1 MNKIKKILAIMLI
14 IYIIFNYLYSVN
26 ANEYTKEYL
35 EALKENVDNSI
46 DNAKVATDIVLQEN
60 LKGNSQRLESW
71 IKDANTNGG
80 KTEVLESE
88 IKLIEE
94 NLKQAGIDGKIL
106 NNNQSGKQVT
116 STQNSSQ
123 SASNNQQISNNSQG
137 TSEFGDT
144 YYIPKNLK
152 KVPGN
157 LYKVEA
163 KIDENGKIKGGKG
176 GDQTGQ
182 EVRIT
187 PFSGGKRVYSVF
199 RHPDP
204 KVARAI
210 AYYLGDASSN
220 EYIGY
225 NQDDRASF
233 GIEVAKVNY
242 EPMNLT
248 TPCNTDCSAFVS
260 AGIKFAFM
268 KAGINKQV
276 DIMTTSTLRS
286 NLPGLGFTE
295 VADIGRGTTAQLAS
309 TQKMQIGDIA
319 VTISKGHTFVCMGDY
334 YIANETPPL
343 SSGAYGSG
351 SLGGYTAEGEEVD
364 DRQNIDE
371 KKFRFSG
378 LPGDVTYEGEINPI
392 RNFFKK
398 IGDFIDYLL
407 GLLFMIIKVI
417 IIGFTNIIYNIFLT
431 ITSFMKK

>member
-1 MNKIKKILAIMLI
+1 MGDYSQSIVKISEDVD
-14 IYIIFNYLYSVN
+14 NYLKAAEEDKNGTTMVPSQNWNFITSVVN
-26 ANEYTKEYL
+26 A
-35 EALKENVDNSI
+35 
-46 DNAKVATDIVLQEN
+46 
-60 LKGNSQRLESW
+60 LESRQ
-71 IKDANTNGG
+71 NT
-80 KTEVLESE
+80 ES
-88 IKLIEE
+88 
-94 NLKQAGIDGKIL
+94 
-106 NNNQSGKQVT
+106 SY
-116 STQNSSQ
+116 NSS
-123 SASNNQQISNNSQG
+123 NNVNQ
-137 TSEFGDT
+137 TTVDYGDT

-163 KIDENGKIKGGKG
+163 KIDENSKIKGGKA
-176 GDQTGQ
+176 GDQTGT
-182 EVRIT
+182 EVSIT
-187 PFSGGKRVYSVF
+187 PFPGGKKVYSVF

-204 KVARAI
+204 KVARTI
-210 AYYLGDASSN
+210 AYYLGDAASN
-220 EYIGY
+220 SYIGY
-225 NQDDRASF
+225 NQNDRESF

-260 AGIKFAFM
+260 AGVKFAFM

-286 NLPGLGFTE
+286 GLPGLGFTE
-295 VADIGRGTTAQLAS
+295 VADIGRGTAEQLAA

-319 VTISKGHTFVCMGDY
+319 VTLSKGHTFVCMGDY
-334 YIANETPPL
+334 YTANETPPL
-343 SSGAYGSG
+343 SPGAYGEG
-351 SLGGYTAEGEEVD
+351 SSGGYTADGEEVD

>member
-1 MNKIKKILAIMLI
+1 MNKIKRIAILFLI
-14 IYIIFNYLYSVN
+14 ISTIFNFIYSV
-26 ANEYTKEYL
+26 K
-35 EALKENVDNSI
+35 ALSSSVGINNIEIKKTRFEIMQLKQKVDKLKNNKDNLGDYSQSIVKISEEVDNYLKAAEEDKNGTTMVPSQNWNFI
-46 DNAKVATDIVLQEN
+46 TSVVNA
-60 LKGNSQRLESW
+60 LESRQ
-71 IKDANTNGG
+71 NT
-80 KTEVLESE
+80 ES
-88 IKLIEE
+88 
-94 NLKQAGIDGKIL
+94 
-106 NNNQSGKQVT
+106 SY
-116 STQNSSQ
+116 NSS
-123 SASNNQQISNNSQG
+123 NNVNQ
-137 TSEFGDT
+137 TTVDYGDT

-163 KIDENGKIKGGKG
+163 KIDENGKIKGGKA
-176 GDQTGQ
+176 GDQTGK

-187 PFSGGKRVYSVF
+187 PFSGGKKVYSVF

-204 KVARAI
+204 KVARTI
-210 AYYLGDASSN
+210 AYYLGDAASN
-220 EYIGY
+220 SYIGY
-225 NQDDRASF
+225 NQNDRASF

-295 VADIGRGTTAQLAS
+295 VADIGRGTAAQLAS

-334 YIANETPPL
+334 YIASETPPL
-343 SSGAYGSG
+343 SPGAYGSG

>member
-1 MNKIKKILAIMLI
+1 MNKIKRIAILFLI
-14 IYIIFNYLYSVN
+14 ISTIFNFIYSVKALSSGVGIN
-26 ANEYTKEYL
+26 NL
-35 EALKENVDNSI
+35 EIKKTRFEIMQLKQKVDKLKNNKDNLGDYSQSIVKISEDVDNYLKAAEEDKNGTTMVPSQNWNFI
-46 DNAKVATDIVLQEN
+46 TSVVNA
-60 LKGNSQRLESW
+60 LESRQ
-71 IKDANTNGG
+71 NT
-80 KTEVLESE
+80 ESSY
-88 IKLIEE
+88 
-94 NLKQAGIDGKIL
+94 NL
-106 NNNQSGKQVT
+106 
-116 STQNSSQ
+116 
-123 SASNNQQISNNSQG
+123 SNNVNQ
-137 TSEFGDT
+137 TTVDYGDT

-163 KIDENGKIKGGKG
+163 KIDENGKIKGGKA
-176 GDQTGQ
+176 GDQTGK

-187 PFSGGKRVYSVF
+187 PFSGGKKVYSVF

-204 KVARAI
+204 KVARTI
-210 AYYLGDASSN
+210 AYYLGDAASN
-220 EYIGY
+220 SYIGY
-225 NQDDRASF
+225 NQNDRASF
-233 GIEVAKVNY
+233 SIEVAKVNY

-260 AGIKFAFM
+260 AGVKFAFM

-276 DIMTTSTLRS
+276 DIMTTTTLRS
-286 NLPGLGFTE
+286 GLPGLGFTE
-295 VADIGRGTTAQLAS
+295 VTDIGKGTTAQLAA

-319 VTISKGHTFVCMGDY
+319 VTLSQGHTFVCMGDY

-343 SSGAYGSG
+343 SPGAYGTG
-351 SLGGYTAEGEEVD
+351 SSGGYTAEGEEID